1 MNKYTYTQGR
11 FTFKR
16 VSKRTARRCYNNG
29 LPVILCPVN
38 LRPGSPWHCETE
50 FRRNGESFN
59 MRVDVFEHYNATNS
73 ETGRYS
79 AFYIP
84 VRTVDRFTGETP
96 TADTLGTVEQ
106 YDYSYISQ

>member
-1 MNKYTYTQGR
+1 MNEYTYTKGR

-16 VSKRTARRCYNNG
+16 VSKTTARRCYNNG
-29 LPVILCPVN
+29 LPVIVCPVN
-38 LRPGSPWHCETE
+38 LRPGSPWNCDTE
-50 FRRNGESFN
+50 FRPGGEPFDK
-59 MRVDVFEHYNATNS
+59 RVDWFETYNTTCN

-84 VRTVDRFTGETP
+84 VRTVDRFTGEAP
-96 TADTLGTVEQ
+96 TVDTLGTVEQ